1 MTTKDSNVVT
11 NTETATKETND
22 SRDRLIL
29 ALDLPNV
36 RRARQLIA
44 QLGDIIS
51 FYKIGLQLQFAA
63 GGIELAREL
72 KAAGQKIFFDTKLYD
87 IGATVEKATRN
98 IAQLGVDYLTVHAM
112 SNSVSAAVKAA
123 SGSGLKILGVTI
135 LTSHGSEDFDEF
147 GANYNIAELVKKRAR
162 RAVDQGADGLICS
175 GQELAML
182 RAEYPEPFLLI
193 SPGIR
198 PDGADLHDQKRVT
211 TPQKAFHSGASHIVV
226 GRPIVKAADP
236 CEAAQQIFA
245 QIS

>member
-72 KAAGQKIFFDTKLYD
+72 KAAGQKIFLIPSFMILAPRLRK
-87 IGATVEKATRN
+87 
-98 IAQLGVDYLTVHAM
+98 QLA
-112 SNSVSAAVKAA
+112 
-123 SGSGLKILGVTI
+123 ILR
-135 LTSHGSEDFDEF
+135 S
-147 GANYNIAELVKKRAR
+147 
-162 RAVDQGADGLICS
+162 
-175 GQELAML
+175 
-182 RAEYPEPFLLI
+182 
-193 SPGIR
+193 
-198 PDGADLHDQKRVT
+198 
-211 TPQKAFHSGASHIVV
+211 
-226 GRPIVKAADP
+226 
-236 CEAAQQIFA
+236 
-245 QIS
+245 